1 MSKDLYYDR
10 EAADKDTKMV
20 EQAKIAQAKRTS
32 KKESLVTL
40 FLLSTFSC
48 SSVIT
53 GITPV
58 FPSIL
63 FKVQLHRRFYDYPNL
78 QTATKGI

>member
-10 EAADKDTKMV
+10 EAADKDTKVV

-40 FLLSTFSC
+40 FLLSGGGVRGLTL
-48 SSVIT
+48 
-53 GITPV
+53 P
-58 FPSIL
+58 
-63 FKVQLHRRFYDYPNL
+63 
-78 QTATKGI
+78 